1 MPYIDV
7 DYYNNDYE
15 GTPVADETLLKRMI
29 KRASEQIDSII
40 GYKLQGVDFTKVAP
54 FIRDQVKKATAAQV
68 EFLAIN
74 GITSA
79 TVSEGGGGFSVGSYS
94 ENGMSAGANEAPS
107 HHDLYAISV
116 TEYLKPTGLLYAGI
130 DVRGGVWHG

>member
-1 MPYIDV
+1 MPYIDA

-15 GTPVADETLLKRMI
+15 GTPVSDAVLLNRMI

-40 GYKLQGVDFTKVAP
+40 GYKLQGVDFDKFAP
-54 FIRDQVKKATAAQV
+54 FIHDQVKKATAAQV

-79 TVSEGGGGFSVGSYS
+79 TVSEGGGGFSVGAYS
-94 ENGMSAGANEAPS
+94 ENGMSSGAAEAPS
-107 HHDLYAISV
+107 YYDRYAITV
-116 TEYLKPTGLLYAGI
+116 VDYLKPTGLLYT
-130 DVRGGVWHG
+130 GVCVHG

>member
-15 GTPVADETLLKRMI
+15 GTPVSDEVLLRRMI

-40 GYKLQGVDFTKVAP
+40 GYKLQGVDFDKVAP

-74 GITSA
+74 GETSA
-79 TVSEGGGGFSVGSYS
+79 TVSEGGGGFSVGAYS
-94 ENGMSAGANEAPS
+94 ENGMSAGATDAPS
-107 HHDLYAISV
+107 HYDRYAITV
-116 TEYLKPTGLLYAGI
+116 VDYLKHTGLLYAG
-130 DVRGGVWHG
+130 VCVHG

>member
-1 MPYIDV
+1 MAYIDA

-15 GTPVADETLLKRMI
+15 GTPVSDVALLNRMI

-40 GYKLQGVDFTKVAP
+40 GYKLQGVDFDKVAP

-74 GITSA
+74 GVTSA
-79 TVSEGGGGFSVGSYS
+79 TVSEGGGGFSVGAYS
-94 ENGMSAGANEAPS
+94 ENGMSAGADDAPS
-107 HHDLYAISV
+107 FYDQYAISV
-116 TEYLKPTGLLYAGI
+116 PKFLKPTGLLY
-130 DVRGGVWHG
+130 GGVYVHG

>member
-1 MPYIDV
+1 MPYIDA

-15 GTPVADETLLKRMI
+15 GTPVSDVTLLNRMI
-29 KRASEQIDSII
+29 KRASEQIDIII
-40 GYKLQGVDFTKVAP
+40 GYKLQVVDFDKVAP

-79 TVSEGGGGFSVGSYS
+79 TVSEGGGGFSVGAYS
-94 ENGMSAGANEAPS
+94 ENGMSAGAAEAPS
-107 HHDLYAISV
+107 YYDRYAITV
-116 TEYLKPTGLLYAGI
+116 VDYLKPTGLLYT
-130 DVRGGVWHG
+130 GVCVHG

>member
-1 MPYIDV
+1 MLYIDV

-15 GTPVADETLLKRMI
+15 GTQVSDETLLKRMI
-29 KRASEQIDSII
+29 KRATEQIDSLID
-40 GYKLQGVDFTKVAP
+40 YKLQGVDFDKVDP

-79 TVSEGGGGFSVGSYS
+79 TVSEGGGGFSVGAYS
-94 ENGMSAGANEAPS
+94 ENGMSAGAADSPS
-107 HHDLYAISV
+107 HYDRYAITV
-116 TEYLKPTGLLYAGI
+116 VDYLKPTGLLYAG
-130 DVRGGVWHG
+130 VSVGFGVYG

>member
-1 MPYIDV
+1 MPYIDA

-15 GTPVADETLLKRMI
+15 GTPVSDAALLNRMI

-40 GYKLQGVDFTKVAP
+40 GYKLQGVDFDKVAP
-54 FIRDQVKKATAAQV
+54 FIREQVKKATAAQV

-79 TVSEGGGGFSVGSYS
+79 TVSEGGGGFSVGAYS
-94 ENGMSAGANEAPS
+94 ENGMSAGAAEAPS
-107 HHDLYAISV
+107 YYDRYAITV
-116 TEYLKPTGLLYAGI
+116 VDYLKPTGLLYT
-130 DVRGGVWHG
+130 GVCVHG

>member
-15 GTPVADETLLKRMI
+15 GTQVSDETLLKRMI

-40 GYKLQGVDFTKVAP
+40 GYKLQGVDFDKVAP
-54 FIRDQVKKATAAQV
+54 FIREQVKKATAAQV

-79 TVSEGGGGFSVGSYS
+79 TVSEGGGGFSVGAYS
-94 ENGMSAGANEAPS
+94 ENGMSAGAASAPS
-107 HHDLYAISV
+107 HYDRYAITV
-116 TEYLKPTGLLYAGI
+116 VDCLKHTGLLYAGI
-130 DVRGGVWHG
+130 GVHG

>member
-1 MPYIDV
+1 MAYIDA

-15 GTPVADETLLKRMI
+15 GTPVSDVALLNRMI
-29 KRASEQIDSII
+29 KRASEQIDSIT
-40 GYKLQGVDFTKVAP
+40 GYKLQGVDFDKVAP

-79 TVSEGGGGFSVGSYS
+79 TVSEGGGGFSIGSYS
-94 ENGMSAGANEAPS
+94 ENGMSAGAVEAPS
-107 HHDLYAISV
+107 YYDRYAITV
-116 TEYLKPTGLLYAGI
+116 VDYLRPTGLLYAG
-130 DVRGGVWHG
+130 VCVHG

>member
-1 MPYIDV
+1 MAYIDA

-15 GTPVADETLLKRMI
+15 GTPVSDVALLNRMI

-94 ENGMSAGANEAPS
+94 ENGMSAGAAEGPS
-107 HHDLYAISV
+107 HYDRYAITV
-116 TEYLKPTGLLYAGI
+116 VDYLKPTGLLYAG
-130 DVRGGVWHG
+130 VSVYG

>member
-15 GTPVADETLLKRMI
+15 GTPVSDEVLLRRMI

-40 GYKLQGVDFTKVAP
+40 CYKLQGVDFDKVAP

-74 GITSA
+74 GETSA
-79 TVSEGGGGFSVGSYS
+79 TVSEGGGGFSVGAYS
-94 ENGMSAGANEAPS
+94 ENGMSAGATDAPS
-107 HHDLYAISV
+107 HYDRYAITV
-116 TEYLKPTGLLYAGI
+116 VDYLRPTGLLYAGI
-130 DVRGGVWHG
+130 GVYG

>member
-15 GTPVADETLLKRMI
+15 GTPVSDVALLNRMI

-74 GITSA
+74 GVTSA
-79 TVSEGGGGFSVGSYS
+79 TVSEGGGGFSVGAYS
-94 ENGMSAGANEAPS
+94 ENGMSAGAAEAPS
-107 HHDLYAISV
+107 YYDRYAITV
-116 TEYLKPTGLLYAGI
+116 VDYLRPTGLLYAG
-130 DVRGGVWHG
+130 VCVHG

>member
-1 MPYIDV
+1 MAYIDA

-15 GTPVADETLLKRMI
+15 GTPVSDVALLNRMI

-40 GYKLQGVDFTKVAP
+40 DYKLQGVDFTKVAP

-94 ENGMSAGANEAPS
+94 ENGMSAGAEDGPS
-107 HHDLYAISV
+107 FYDQYAISV
-116 TEYLKPTGLLYAGI
+116 PKFLRPTGLLYAGLC
-130 DVRGGVWHG
+130 VHG

>member
-1 MPYIDV
+1 MPYIDA

-15 GTPVADETLLKRMI
+15 GTPVSDVTLLNRMI

-40 GYKLQGVDFTKVAP
+40 GYKLQVVDFDKVAP

-79 TVSEGGGGFSVGSYS
+79 TVSEGGGGFSVGAYS
-94 ENGMSAGANEAPS
+94 ENGMSAGAADSPS
-107 HHDLYAISV
+107 HYDRYAITV
-116 TEYLKPTGLLYAGI
+116 VDYLKPTGLLYT
-130 DVRGGVWHG
+130 GVSVGFGVYG

>member
-1 MPYIDV
+1 MSYIDV
-7 DYYNNDYE
+7 DYYRNEYE
-15 GTPVADETLLKRMI
+15 GTPVSDEALLKRMI

-40 GYKLQGVDFTKVAP
+40 DYKLQGVDFDKVAP

-94 ENGMSAGANEAPS
+94 ENGMSAGAAEGPS
-107 HHDLYAISV
+107 HYDRYAITV
-116 TEYLKPTGLLYAGI
+116 VDYLRPTGLLYAGLCV
-130 DVRGGVWHG
+130 DG